1 MRKVRKERSRAS
13 NIPFRNQAKM
23 RGVVVNDIAIAM
35 KGGAQVS
42 QVPVYYSEDMV
53 LNRPSIE
60 LEGIPTKNHKANSE
74 MQAMQDAFEEQFATA
89 QETGNEEVKQ
99 VNDKQDG
106 SNEKKSAENI

>member
-1 MRKVRKERSRAS
+1 
-13 NIPFRNQAKM
+13 M

-60 LEGIPTKNHKANSE
+60 LESIPTRNHKANSE
-74 MQAMQDAFEEQFATA
+74 MQALQDAFEEQFATA
-89 QETGNEEVKQ
+89 QDTGNEEVKQ
-99 VNDKQDG
+99 VNDKENGQD
-106 SNEKKSAENI
+106 EKKPAEDLQ